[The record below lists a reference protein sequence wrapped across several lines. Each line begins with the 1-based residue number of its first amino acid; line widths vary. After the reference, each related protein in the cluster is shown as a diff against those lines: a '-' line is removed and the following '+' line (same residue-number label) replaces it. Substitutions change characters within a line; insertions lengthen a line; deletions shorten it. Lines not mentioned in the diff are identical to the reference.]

1 MRLSEVFLSHAGAAT
16 ERLAANSVDQLE
28 AKLRALIDEARAA
41 WPDVELPEDAFLE
54 AVARGIAEEGDPL
67 AALASTRAADLFLAS
82 ACAAGEP
89 HALAHFDAEF
99 LGPLAARLD
108 RRASA
113 TFTDDLRQ
121 QVRTRLLIGAPPRPP
136 RIATYRGRA
145 ALTTWLS
152 AAIARVA
159 VDLRRAEPPSGSLD
173 DIVRRIAC
181 ANVDPEL
188 AYLKSRYGP
197 ELESAVRAALAILS
211 TGDANLLRAHFLDEV
226 NATTLAR
233 MYGVSIRTIY
243 RRLDDIRVR
252 VLAGTQRAVRDRLGI
267 SAAEFDSLVAL
278 AASQIAVSFAGRSDP
293 D

>member
-1 MRLSEVFLSHAGAAT
+1 MRLSQVFLSHAGAAT
-16 ERLAANSVDQLE
+16 AHLAATSVDQLE
-28 AKLRALIDEARAA
+28 ARLRSLIDEARAA
-41 WPDVELPEDAFLE
+41 WPDVALPDDAFLE

-67 AALASTRAADLFLAS
+67 HALASTRAADLFLAC
-82 ACAAGEP
+82 ACAVGDP
-89 HALAHFDAEF
+89 RALAHFDAEF
-99 LGPLAARLD
+99 LGPLSARLHH
-108 RRASA
+108 RASA

-121 QVRTRLLIGAPPRPP
+121 QVRTRLLIAAPPRPP

-152 AAIARVA
+152 AAMARVA
-159 VDLRRAEPPSGSLD
+159 VDLRRSEPPSGSLD
-173 DIVRRIAC
+173 DIVRRIAS

-226 NATTLAR
+226 NASTLAR

-243 RRLDDIRVR
+243 RRLDDIRAR
-252 VLAGTQRAVRDRLGI
+252 VLAATHCAVRDRLGI